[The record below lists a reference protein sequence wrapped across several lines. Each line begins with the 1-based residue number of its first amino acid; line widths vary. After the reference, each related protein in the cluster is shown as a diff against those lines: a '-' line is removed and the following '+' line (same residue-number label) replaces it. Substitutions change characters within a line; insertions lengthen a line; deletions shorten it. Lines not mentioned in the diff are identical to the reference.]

1 MYTYIHTDADDA
13 IVAVVTHQRRLCIVI
28 RRYQPTHADWTCPL
42 PPKNRFYKKRFGYSG
57 GLIWGRRGK
66 TGGGAEKLRHREPK
80 RTASKFALPNTDWWD
95 FMIERL
101 T

>member
-1 MYTYIHTDADDA
+1 MSS
-13 IVAVVTHQRRLCIVI
+13 VVINLHMLTGPALS
-28 RRYQPTHADWTCPL
+28 
-42 PPKNRFYKKRFGYSG
+42 PPKIVFTKKRFGYSG
-57 GLIWGRRGK
+57 GLVWGRRGK